1 MTNLKISKPSDLKMN
16 DDLFAK
22 IAAALLGAAL
32 DEDEIVDI
40 ARKMS
45 VGGIRTVDVFLKAS
59 EARLVA
65 AQVPPGALV
74 AFEDIRTAAAQ
85 AAPGAEPDED
95 FDKMKPRVL
104 LGTLAR
110 GEKRPEAL
118 AAAGRKLKFL
128 LAKVDAETGDQKVDA
143 EATWELML
151 ALLEEGEERPAGKT
165 YKGLSVIEPK
175 DLAAPR
181 KARWLSPWD
190 GSPLKAGQDEAEIGW
205 RTEDALKGPSAQAF
219 VRFVRTRVRPEFVPA
234 KDAFAMASAMRA
246 AGGDYAKLVAI
257 DPNWRKAVN
266 EYDNARGHATREGR
280 NLQDELLAELVKREE
295 GATASE
301 GSSTATEEKITPQ
314 AIAEALQDAFPTWEK
329 LRLMAWYELSLR
341 LENIVRQSDDVAKAS
356 TALVKYFQRQ
366 NALEVLVRGAYRA
379 NVSNPKLQ
387 ACLNAFPAPE
397 PKAAPSNELTFTSGN
412 ELKKALCGVGA
423 LLYPSERSAQRVADH
438 AGLKTESID
447 FRGNPLDMWGA
458 VIHEAIKT
466 KGGLAA
472 LIREMLEEYPDDHIL
487 VAAGKEAPLYFA

>member
-1 MTNLKISKPSDLKMN
+1 MTTLKISKPSDLKMN

-95 FDKMKPRVL
+95 FDKMKPQAL
-104 LGTLAR
+104 LEALER
-110 GEKRPEAL
+110 GEKRREAL
-118 AAAGRKLKFL
+118 EAARKKLKFA
-128 LAKVDAETGDQKVDA
+128 LAVVDPETGEQKVDA
-143 EATWELML
+143 KATWALIRELHD
-151 ALLEEGEERPAGKT
+151 EGEERPAGKT
-165 YKGLSVIEPK
+165 YKGFAVILDLM
-175 DLAAPR
+175 DLATPR

-280 NLQDELLAELVKREE
+280 NLQDELLAELVKRGSVPPQGVAEPW
-295 GATASE
+295 GAESGVSARTRAAFE
-301 GSSTATEEKITPQ
+301 FDHKRKLITRISSSGISVIELVT
-314 AIAEALQDAFPTWEK
+314 F
-329 LRLMAWYELSLR
+329 MAWLKDQGYQDLTGLS
-341 LENIVRQSDDVAKAS
+341 
-356 TALVKYFQRQ
+356 
-366 NALEVLVRGAYRA
+366 G
-379 NVSNPKLQ
+379 
-387 ACLNAFPAPE
+387 
-397 PKAAPSNELTFTSGN
+397 
-412 ELKKALCGVGA
+412 
-423 LLYPSERSAQRVADH
+423 
-438 AGLKTESID
+438 
-447 FRGNPLDMWGA
+447 
-458 VIHEAIKT
+458 
-466 KGGLAA
+466 
-472 LIREMLEEYPDDHIL
+472 
-487 VAAGKEAPLYFA
+487 